1 MVIHSMKIPSTLVN
15 LSAHSHSEHCSTL
28 RWNVKHSY
36 LRVKV
41 QEYKNYYIYNYFLIK
56 YIL

>member
-1 MVIHSMKIPSTLVN
+1 MLIHSMKIPSTQVN
-15 LSAHSHSEHCSTL
+15 LSAHPHSEHCSIFI
-28 RWNVKHSY
+28 WNVKQNY

-56 YIL
+56 YTL